1 MKKTP
6 ILERIE
12 RWVSLGYVDK
22 YIVVHADDVEAI
34 YKQKLF
40 EVFSQPFKV
49 LGTDEVFGGVL

>member
-1 MKKTP
+1 MEKTP

-34 YKQKLF
+34 YQQKLF
-40 EVFSQPFKV
+40 
-49 LGTDEVFGGVL
+49 